1 MNWGSVVSSG
11 DGKDEPVI
19 NHPEAREIF
28 AAVRLNPKKQPTL
41 RNYCMHHK
49 SPAISQGGLD
59 LWLEQASDF
68 FAGRQRCI

>member
-41 RNYCMHHK
+41 RNYWHCL
-49 SPAISQGGLD
+49 QL
-59 LWLEQASDF
+59 
-68 FAGRQRCI
+68 

>member
-41 RNYCMHHK
+41 RNYCPGD
-49 SPAISQGGLD
+49 SRLYTA
-59 LWLEQASDF
+59 
-68 FAGRQRCI
+68 CILGYTLRHEHDHGYLGSGC